1 MRRGLVAAAVA
12 ALLAA
17 GCRTS
22 LPPAVPLAPE
32 DPRPVALLASL
43 GERGAE
49 LQALRG
55 LAKLSVEGPEGS
67 LRSKQVLVVARPARL
82 RVEVLGFLSQTV
94 ALLATDGETY
104 DLFQVKERRFE
115 RAPVHPGLLWEV
127 AGIALAPDEAVRVLL
142 GAPDLEDLAP
152 AGAVAL
158 PEGGVGVL
166 LADAGGSRRRGVEFD
181 SGGALRRL
189 TAWRP
194 GGLVAW
200 DVRYDDVEERDGLAF
215 AHQIALEFPATGV
228 EAEIDL
234 DRVELNPSLGSKV
247 FELEPPPGVRISRP
261 PAFPASPAVDPAP
274 PPEPRGG

>member
-1 MRRGLVAAAVA
+1 VRRALVAAAGA

-22 LPPAVPLAPE
+22 LPPAVPLAPG
-32 DPRPVALLASL
+32 DPRPAALLASL
-43 GERGAE
+43 EERGAD

-55 LAKLSVEGPEGS
+55 VAKLSVDGPEGS
-67 LRSKQVLVVARPARL
+67 LRSKQVLVAARPARL

-142 GAPDLEDLAP
+142 GAPDLEGLAP
-152 AGAVAL
+152 AGAAAL

-166 LADAGGSRRRGVEFD
+166 LSDAKGRRRGVEFD
-181 SGGALRRL
+181 SGGALRRV

-200 DVRYDDVEERDGLAF
+200 DVRYDDVEERSGLAF
-215 AHQIALEFPATGV
+215 AHQIALEFPASGV
-228 EAEIDL
+228 EAEIEL
-234 DRVELNPSLGSKV
+234 DRVELNPTLGPKV

-261 PAFPASPAVDPAP
+261 AALPRGPVASPARPL
-274 PPEPRGG
+274 EPRG